1 MQCILH
7 IGTEKTGTTLLQ
19 GWLYQNQAALS
30 QQGFYLSECLEK
42 PNNRLLAACFSQQI
56 DGWAKRNGIS
66 SQEDRERFFGG
77 FREALIDELNA
88 ASEQHHSVIISSEH
102 FHSTLKT
109 AEEITALAEFLLTAF
124 SSVRVVCYFR
134 NQFDVAVS
142 RYSTALK
149 VASTKSL
156 DDFIDQLHP
165 AAHLYNYLAAAD
177 AWSAAFG
184 REHCDFRLY
193 DRERFVSN
201 DIRYDFLEALG
212 APNIADAL
220 NFYLERANESL
231 SQLKAQIFQFIN
243 TVAPYWR
250 GDSGEVNRTNVELKQ
265 QILSWQ
271 LPDDAPITSPRRA
284 EVEDL
289 FAESNQA
296 FFLRYFGTNNAFSSG
311 ASREHASV
319 SRDNSDAIVTSLLR
333 YLLPLV
339 VDKKLE
345 NADAEYLR
353 DIALKIES
361 QTPLGLQDALSL
373 MTLAQRARPDGP
385 QINAKVAQWQQALMT
400 DDE

>member
-30 QQGFYLSECLEK
+30 QQGFYLSDHLEK

-66 SQEDRERFFGG
+66 SQEDRERFFRG
-77 FREALIDELNA
+77 FREQFIDEVGA
-88 ASEQHHSVIISSEH
+88 AGEHHHSFVISSEH

-109 AEEITALAEFLLTAF
+109 AEEIAALAEFLASVF

-193 DRERFVSN
+193 AREQFVSN

-212 APNIADAL
+212 AANMADAL
-220 NFYLERANESL
+220 NFELERANESL
-231 SQLKAQIFQFIN
+231 SQLKAQMFQLIN
-243 TVAPYWR
+243 TAAPYWR
-250 GDSGEVNRTNVELKQ
+250 GNAGEVNRTNVELKQ

-271 LPDDAPITSPRRA
+271 LPDDAPITSPRRD
-284 EVEDL
+284 EVEGL
-289 FAESNQA
+289 FEESNQV
-296 FFLRYFGTNNAFSSG
+296 FFQRYFGTNNAFISG
-311 ASREHASV
+311 DSPEQESV
-319 SRDNSDAIVTSLLR
+319 SRDKSDALVTSLLR

-339 VDKKLE
+339 VDRKLE

-361 QTPLGLQDALSL
+361 QMSLELQDALSL

-385 QINAKVAQWQQALMT
+385 QINAKIAQWQHALMA
-400 DDE
+400 DDK